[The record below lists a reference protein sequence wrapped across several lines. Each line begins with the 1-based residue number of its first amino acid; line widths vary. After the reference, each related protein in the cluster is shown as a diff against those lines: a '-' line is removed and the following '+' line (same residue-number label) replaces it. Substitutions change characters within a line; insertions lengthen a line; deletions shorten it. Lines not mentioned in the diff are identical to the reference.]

1 MNVPPATKLPLQL
14 KGASGLQ
21 GEWLARHN
29 ELILRLG
36 RLETALPA
44 GELAKGSAQIVV
56 GGATAGLALAGAIDF
71 AKERARLTKDMQK
84 AEAEIARIDVK
95 LGNAEFMAKA
105 PAEVIDE
112 LREKR
117 AQYEALRAKIAE
129 ALKRLD
135 VS

>member
-1 MNVPPATKLPLQL
+1 LPLQL
-14 KGASGLQ
+14 KGASGAHV
-21 GEWLARHN
+21 EWLARHN

-36 RLETALPA
+36 RLETAVA
-44 GELAKGSAQIVV
+44 ASELAKGSAQIVV

-71 AKERARLTKDMQK
+71 AKERARLSKDAQK
-84 AEAEIARIDVK
+84 ADGEIGRIDLK
-95 LGNAEFMAKA
+95 LGNAEFVAKA
-105 PAEVIDE
+105 PAEVVEE

-117 AQYEALRAKIAE
+117 AEYEAVRAKIAE